1 MEDAMYCR
9 CNNDLDNN
17 LIFLPYVII
26 NNNFEPILK
35 LQTFNVGKYPTLFFN
50 KLYIKSTNNAACSQ
64 LTPTKVKSYED
75 IMNHEIEAVSGEY
88 VKIRISGDGM
98 LVSAYKFIKYRT
110 DFYRLTI
117 WACITVMVLMLMVDR
132 HFTSNDSLDFTVEQ
146 QSEFVATL
154 RETANE

>member
-1 MEDAMYCR
+1 MTNIYSLTIMI
-9 CNNDLDNN
+9 
-17 LIFLPYVII
+17 IFV
-26 NNNFEPILK
+26 
-35 LQTFNVGKYPTLFFN
+35 
-50 KLYIKSTNNAACSQ
+50 A
-64 LTPTKVKSYED
+64 
-75 IMNHEIEAVSGEY
+75 
-88 VKIRISGDGM
+88 M

-117 WACITVMVLMLMVDR
+117 WACITVMVLMLVVDR